1 MFIRKIEDNTRK
13 KFIFVLRKLDGS
25 EYEINISANSEAEA
39 ERRLEDFLEISY
51 SPDALVGL
59 KRPNSGE

>member
-1 MFIRKIEDNTRK
+1 MFIRRISDNMRK
-13 KFIFVLRKLDGS
+13 QFTFVLRRLDGS
-25 EYEINISANSEAEA
+25 EYEIDIPANSEAEA

-59 KRPNSGE
+59 KRPSSGG

>member
-1 MFIRKIEDNTRK
+1 MFIRKIEDNMRK

-25 EYEINISANSEAEA
+25 EYEIDISANSEAEA

-51 SPDALVGL
+51 SPDALIGL
-59 KRPNSGE
+59 KRPNNGG